1 MTFWF
6 FQKQSIL
13 AQSTKERR
21 CKVSL
26 FSSETP
32 EKYKLNSRFIGK
44 KSVDNTLRRFLT
56 KNIWFGYRLKYFAQN
71 SDQEY
76 WVWKSAEVRTVEIS
90 WKLFFLF
97 VGNFAS
103 VVKSKNAKQRLEIS
117 FDFYMPNVGAPSM

>member
-32 EKYKLNSRFIGK
+32 EKYKLKFAFHLKKIG
-44 KSVDNTLRRFLT
+44 RQ
-56 KNIWFGYRLKYFAQN
+56 YFAQI
-71 SDQEY
+71 SDEEY
-76 WVWKSAEVRTVEIS
+76 
-90 WKLFFLF
+90 
-97 VGNFAS
+97 
-103 VVKSKNAKQRLEIS
+103 
-117 FDFYMPNVGAPSM
+117 